1 MDVPGAAEGV
11 TGGRVPASVG
21 VAEGS
26 GIKVAVSTPAIGI
39 GVRVGRGVSVGGR
52 VFVGKGVSEGGG
64 VHVGEGVKVA
74 GGTLVSVTP
83 TQNDAVRPSVSR

>member
-52 VFVGKGVSEGGG
+52 VFVGKGVIEGGG

-74 GGTLVSVTP
+74 GGTLVSVTA